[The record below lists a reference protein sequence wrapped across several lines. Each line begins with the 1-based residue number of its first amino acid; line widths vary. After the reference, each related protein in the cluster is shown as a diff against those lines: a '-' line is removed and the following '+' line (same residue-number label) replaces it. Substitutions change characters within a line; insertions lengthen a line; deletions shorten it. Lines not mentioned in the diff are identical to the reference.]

1 MGISSCFASL
11 GQSMQLQQGLIP
23 FKVIL
28 FISHALTFT
37 SIFFCF
43 RSAYTLKVYKRA
55 PKTLINNLVIAILC
69 ILLVFATLTGKFIL
83 IKIPAGA
90 ALIYSLIVHYQLKRK
105 GIAGATSV
113 VAGIWISF
121 LSIVVHSLKIAIND
135 WFNHKDIAH
144 VIIAISLVIIC
155 RGVNKIATENQECLY
170 H

>member
-1 MGISSCFASL
+1 MGISSCFASV
-11 GQSMQLQQGLIP
+11 GHSMQLQEGLIL
-23 FKVIL
+23 FKITL

-43 RSAYTLKVYKRA
+43 RSAYTLQLYKKD
-55 PKTLINNLVIAILC
+55 PKTIIIYSVILTLC

-90 ALIYSLIVHYQLKRK
+90 ALIYSLVIHYQSKRK
-105 GIAGATSV
+105 GITGATSV

-121 LSIVVHSLKIAIND
+121 LSIVVHSLKLAIND

-144 VIIAISLVIIC
+144 VIIAASLIIIC
-155 RGVNKIATENQECLY
+155 RGVNKIATENKECLY
-170 H
+170 N